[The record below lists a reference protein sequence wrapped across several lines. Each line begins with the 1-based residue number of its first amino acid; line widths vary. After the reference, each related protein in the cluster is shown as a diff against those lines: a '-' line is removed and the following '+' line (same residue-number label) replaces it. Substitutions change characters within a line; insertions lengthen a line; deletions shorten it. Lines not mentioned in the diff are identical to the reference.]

1 MEISKAFLV
10 LVIFRI
16 ASTITIA
23 TKVDAGCK
31 VKTGLG
37 QALTG
42 HSFSSFTVKDFQDCY
57 QECKAN
63 EPKCRSMNY
72 NGDHKRCELNNAT
85 ETSHPQDLKEVPM
98 SVYFE
103 SRHRVSA
110 GSQRRVAGKT
120 CQEILSREES
130 ASDGFYWLNSNDT
143 EDPYVSFCNMTNGG
157 DISASYDLIF
167 LDRNTTNFVELNT
180 SLPDLSAF
188 TVCFWYR
195 AWARQ
200 LVFLSYATGN
210 MTDAIMMFLSETGL
224 FRFLVLNKQTHSH
237 TGTYNDRVW
246 HQMCGKWTDS
256 DGFVHL
262 FVDGELQI
270 RGDTTIHGVIPGTGK
285 LILGQDQDTFG
296 GAFDREQ
303 SFVGEMSHLYLW
315 NTDLEDSVI
324 KSLSMHCKE
333 YPHPGYILK
342 WSDFSTGINGNIT
355 KRDNSRCVTKQ
366 DVLL

>member
-1 MEISKAFLV
+1 MSGVEGWSEIKCNIEKSSQSSNLPSHASK
-10 LVIFRI
+10 
-16 ASTITIA
+16 
-23 TKVDAGCK
+23 
-31 VKTGLG
+31 
-37 QALTG
+37 
-42 HSFSSFTVKDFQDCY
+42 
-57 QECKAN
+57 
-63 EPKCRSMNY
+63 NY
-72 NGDHKRCELNNAT
+72 
-85 ETSHPQDLKEVPM
+85 
-98 SVYFE
+98 
-103 SRHRVSA
+103 
-110 GSQRRVAGKT
+110 
-120 CQEILSREES
+120 
-130 ASDGFYWLNSNDT
+130 FY
-143 EDPYVSFCNMTNGG
+143 
-157 DISASYDLIF
+157 
-167 LDRNTTNFVELNT
+167 R
-180 SLPDLSAF
+180 
-188 TVCFWYR
+188 
-195 AWARQ
+195 
-200 LVFLSYATGN
+200 
-210 MTDAIMMFLSETGL
+210 
-224 FRFLVLNKQTHSH
+224 HSH

-270 RGDTTIHGVIPGTGK
+270 RGDTTIHGVIPGNGK

-333 YPHPGYILK
+333 YPHPGYILR